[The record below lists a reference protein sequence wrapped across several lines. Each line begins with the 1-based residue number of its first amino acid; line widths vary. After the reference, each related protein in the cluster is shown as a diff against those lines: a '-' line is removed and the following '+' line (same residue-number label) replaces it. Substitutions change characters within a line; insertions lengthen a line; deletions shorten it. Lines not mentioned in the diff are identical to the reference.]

1 VTSKCAKK
9 PFNASTSQTPGKLK
23 TKPQWDVISL
33 QWLLSKQQKRNFVK
47 MRRKLKILYL
57 DVETEKLVLITTIVG
72 NSMAL
77 NLDYHMKLQS
87 HYRVH
92 IQRKW
97 NLCIKETLLSP
108 LLSISKMTKHKWE
121 LSEKRNRQLRKCL
134 H

>member
-1 VTSKCAKK
+1 
-9 PFNASTSQTPGKLK
+9 
-23 TKPQWDVISL
+23 
-33 QWLLSKQQKRNFVK
+33 

-92 IQRKW
+92 IQRK
-97 NLCIKETLLSP
+97 
-108 LLSISKMTKHKWE
+108 
-121 LSEKRNRQLRKCL
+121 
-134 H
+134 